1 MDVWNKT
8 STPTTFCITFT
19 KYPHKLSY
27 DPHNMTAHKTH
38 PEFVRKGIVS
48 VEKGTATPNRPVCY
62 KTSVQRGGLRS
73 ITRNQV
79 LSRWEERFIWY
90 EHISPDSR
98 CLHGSCC
105 AVHKKTNTPLDLAP
119 WCPLSPRYPTATMEW
134 RANTPSSLHISH
146 WNSTLWESDSVA
158 AGTEKGSDYMSHS
171 GKGLTRN

>member
-1 MDVWNKT
+1 MSQYDPHMTNTFFWLPWGQLSWEWVFLNIVEHLPVSSSMKLCRSQIMDVWNKT

-38 PEFVRKGIVS
+38 PEFVG
-48 VEKGTATPNRPVCY
+48 KGTATPNRPVCY

-105 AVHKKTNTPLDLAP
+105 AVHKKN
-119 WCPLSPRYPTATMEW
+119 
-134 RANTPSSLHISH
+134 
-146 WNSTLWESDSVA
+146 
-158 AGTEKGSDYMSHS
+158 
-171 GKGLTRN
+171 